1 MQIINLFPL
10 SIIKEKISLDQNIK
24 NQMIEEIRTM
34 VKNSKNEKY
43 KSNNSSWTGDT
54 QGFEYICR
62 NEKFKKLFI
71 EIKKKILNYLN
82 HLKINEKAIELYITR
97 SWATVSNG
105 KENISKHKHQ
115 QSHISFA
122 YYLKKN
128 DNDSNLIFFAEHF
141 QNEIVPG
148 LFTNSTVRSRGIIK
162 ENTLFNT
169 PSIDIKTEE
178 DDILIFPSKADHGT
192 QPHKIND
199 ERISISA
206 DIVCVAKNSE
216 LLETIMPPLQNWDQ
230 M

>member
-10 SIIKEKISLDQNIK
+10 SIIREKISLSQNIK
-24 NQMIEEIRTM
+24 NEMIEDIRSM
-34 VKNSKNEKY
+34 VKNSKNESY

-54 QGFEYICR
+54 QGFENIYR
-62 NEKFKKLFI
+62 NEKFKELFL
-71 EIKKKILNYLN
+71 EIKKKISNYLN
-82 HLKINEKAIELYITR
+82 HLKINEKSIELYITR

-128 DNDSNLIFFAEHF
+128 NDDSNLVFFAEDF

-148 LFTNSTVRSRGIIK
+148 LFTNSTVRSKGIIK

-192 QPHKIND
+192 QPHKINN

-206 DIVCVAKNSE
+206 DIICVAKNSE
-216 LLETIMPPLQNWDQ
+216 LLETTMPPLEKWDKI
-230 M
+230 

>member
-10 SIIKEKISLDQNIK
+10 SIIREKISLSQNIK
-24 NQMIEEIRTM
+24 NEMIEDIRSM
-34 VKNSKNEKY
+34 VKNSKNESY

-54 QGFEYICR
+54 QGFENIYR
-62 NEKFKKLFI
+62 NEKFKELFL
-71 EIKKKILNYLN
+71 EIKKKISNYLN
-82 HLKINEKAIELYITR
+82 HLKINEKSIELYITR

-128 DNDSNLIFFAEHF
+128 NDDSNLVFFAEDF

-148 LFTNSTVRSRGIIK
+148 LFTNSTVRSKGIIK
-162 ENTLFNT
+162 ENTIFNT

-178 DDILIFPSKADHGT
+178 DDILIFPSKANHGT
-192 QPHKIND
+192 QPNKINN

-206 DIVCVAKNSE
+206 DIICVAKNSE
-216 LLETIMPPLQNWDQ
+216 LLETTMPPLDKWDKI
-230 M
+230 

>member
-1 MQIINLFPL
+1 
-10 SIIKEKISLDQNIK
+10 
-24 NQMIEEIRTM
+24 MIEEIRIM

-43 KSNNSSWTGDT
+43 KRGISSWTGDT

-82 HLKINEKAIELYITR
+82 HLKIDEKAIELYITR

-105 KENISKHKHQ
+105 KENILKHKHQ

-128 DNDSNLIFFAEHF
+128 NNDSNLIFFAENF

-148 LFTNSTVRSRGIIK
+148 LFTNPTVRRRGIIK
-162 ENTLFNT
+162 ENNLFNT
-169 PSIDIKTEE
+169 PTIDIKTEE

-192 QPHKIND
+192 QPNKINN

-216 LLETIMPPLQNWDQ
+216 LLETIMPPLQNWDR